1 MRKTLNEE
9 LGRLTVEEFKTS
21 DKRPIVVIADNVR
34 SLNNIGSIFRTCDAF
49 AIQKLYLC
57 GISAT
62 PPNKEIHKTAIGA
75 ELSVEW
81 TYKESALEA
90 IDELKRQG
98 YTIISVEQVAN
109 SVMLDEFDVR
119 ENVHYA
125 VILGNEVN
133 GVSQEAV
140 DASDIALEIPQYGTK
155 HSLNVSVAAGVVLW
169 HLSKQCNCHPI
180 GK

>member
-21 DKRPIVVIADNVR
+21 DKRPITVIADNVR

-49 AIQKLYLC
+49 AIEKLYLC

-81 TYKESALEA
+81 SYKENVMEA
-90 IDELKRQG
+90 IDELKEQG
-98 YTIISVEQVAN
+98 YTVISVEQVAN
-109 SVMLDEFDVR
+109 SISLDEFIVTQGKK
-119 ENVHYA
+119 YA

-140 DASDIALEIPQYGTK
+140 NGSEIALEIPQYGTK

-169 HLSKQCNCHPI
+169 HLSKQYQ
-180 GK
+180 

>member
-9 LGRLTVEEFKTS
+9 LGRLSVEEFKES

-49 AIQKLYLC
+49 AIKKLYLC

-81 TYKESALEA
+81 AYKENVTEA
-90 IDELKRQG
+90 IDELKKQS
-98 YTIISVEQVAN
+98 YVIISVEQVAN
-109 SVMLDEFDVR
+109 SVMLDEFVVQ
-119 ENVHYA
+119 ENVSYA

-140 DASDIALEIPQYGTK
+140 DASDIAIEIPQYGTK

-169 HLSKQCNCHPI
+169 HLSKQY
-180 GK
+180 K

>member
-109 SVMLDEFDVR
+109 SVMLDEFVVR

-169 HLSKQCNCHPI
+169 HLSKQY
-180 GK
+180 K

>member
-1 MRKTLNEE
+1 MKKILNEE
-9 LGRLTVEEFKTS
+9 LGRLSVDEFKVS
-21 DKRPIVVIADNVR
+21 DKCPIIVIADSVR

-49 AIQKLYLC
+49 AIKKLYLC

-75 ELSVEW
+75 ELSVDW
-81 TYKESALEA
+81 CYKESVMDA
-90 IDELKRQG
+90 ISELKELG
-98 YTIISVEQVAN
+98 YIIISVEQVSN
-109 SVMLDEFDVR
+109 SIMLDEFKI
-119 ENVHYA
+119 EEGLNYA
-125 VILGNEVN
+125 VIFGNEVN

-169 HLSKQCNCHPI
+169 HISKSLFKFINI
-180 GK
+180 V